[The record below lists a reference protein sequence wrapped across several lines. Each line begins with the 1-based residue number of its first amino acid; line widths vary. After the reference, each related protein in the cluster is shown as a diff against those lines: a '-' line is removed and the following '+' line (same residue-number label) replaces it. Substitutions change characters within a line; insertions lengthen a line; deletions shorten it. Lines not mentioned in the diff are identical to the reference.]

1 MTSDRRDHV
10 FTASARCAISIIS
23 TRISSRTRWNKI
35 SHVLMK
41 HDRIVIAAN
50 DRITAITVP
59 ASGLG
64 DGTDSEGVPS
74 LNSRSEAISSVLF
87 STARPSRLPILRISK
102 LERTKMDD

>member
-10 FTASARCAISIIS
+10 FTASARCAIFIIS
-23 TRISSRTRWNKI
+23 TWISPRKRSNKI
-35 SHVLMK
+35 EHIQMK

-64 DGTDSEGVPS
+64 DGTGSEGVPS
-74 LNSRSEAISSVLF
+74 LNSRSEAISGVLF
-87 STARPSRLPILRISK
+87 STARPSRLY
-102 LERTKMDD
+102 